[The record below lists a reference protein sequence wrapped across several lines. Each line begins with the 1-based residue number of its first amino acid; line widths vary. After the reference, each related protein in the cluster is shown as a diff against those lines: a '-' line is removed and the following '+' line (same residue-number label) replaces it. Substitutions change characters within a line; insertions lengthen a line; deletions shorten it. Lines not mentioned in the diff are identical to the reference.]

1 MKRTCWLIVVLILAS
16 AGCIGT
22 DLVDELPT
30 ADARIDVTP
39 AEAALEQGNTLRLEA
54 IYYDGFG
61 MPVPGVTLRWE
72 SSAPG
77 VASVD
82 ADGLVSA
89 LAIGQ
94 ALITA
99 HADDA
104 SSLPVL
110 LTVVG
115 DPNSVARVVVTP
127 DTLLLPA
134 GSSQAFTAEAFNLN
148 GDRLDGKTFT
158 WASSNQLVATID
170 AGGDATALEPGV
182 ADITAT
188 TDGIDSAPAT
198 LIVPGGVRQGAFV
211 KRAGS
216 SYLVQ
221 GTATLEELPGGGL
234 RLMFSSDFLVSSGPG
249 LEVFLSNTTTVG
261 SGSFNVGELQK
272 DNGEQTYFIG
282 SGASLTLN
290 SYNNVVIHCVP
301 FNVTFGHAA
310 LQ

>member
-1 MKRTCWLIVVLILAS
+1 MKRTSWVILVLILAS

-22 DLVDELPT
+22 DLVDEMPT

-39 AEAALEQGNTLRLEA
+39 EEAALQQGATIRLEA
-54 IYYDGFG
+54 TYYDGFG
-61 MPVPGVTLRWE
+61 MPVPTATLRWE
-72 SSAPG
+72 SSDPG

-82 ADGLVSA
+82 AEGLVSA
-89 LAIGQ
+89 VGIGQ

-115 DPNSVARVVVTP
+115 DPASVARVVVTP
-127 DTLLLPA
+127 DTLMLPP
-134 GSSQAFTAEAFNLN
+134 GSSQTFTAAAYNLN
-148 GDRLDGKTFT
+148 GDLLEGKTFT
-158 WASSNQLVATID
+158 WTSSNPLVATID
-170 AGGDATALEPGV
+170 VGGDAQALEPGV
-182 ADITAT
+182 ADIVAT
-188 TDGIDSAPAT
+188 TEGIDSAPAT
-198 LIVPGGVRQGAFV
+198 LIVPGGVRQGMFV

-216 SYLVQ
+216 SYTVQ

-234 RLMFSSDFLVSSGPG
+234 RLTFGSDFLVSSGPG
-249 LEVFLSNTTTVG
+249 LKVFLSNSTTVG
-261 SGSFNVGELQK
+261 SGSLDLGDLQK
-272 DNGEQTYFIG
+272 DNGEQTYFISSG
-282 SGASLTLN
+282 SVTLN